1 MRFQNI
7 DDFMKFHKLRQK
19 ELGRLLGVSE
29 SGISLLL
36 AGKRRPSFELAMR
49 IKALTGIPL
58 EQSLS
63 GNLAGNK

>member
-1 MRFQNI
+1 MRFNNI
-7 DDFMKFHKLRQK
+7 YDYMTFHGLKQK
-19 ELGRLLGVSE
+19 ELGQLLGVSE
-29 SGISLLL
+29 SSISLLL

-63 GNLAGNK
+63 GNLSGNK

>member
-19 ELGRLLGVSE
+19 ELGRMLGVSE

-63 GNLAGNK
+63 GNLARNK

>member
-19 ELGRLLGVSE
+19 ELGRMLGVSE

-36 AGKRRPSFELAMR
+36 AGKRRPSFKLSMR

-63 GNLAGNK
+63 GNLARNK